1 VTSTKSWRIVT
12 VVAAVTLYVAA
23 WIGWSAQWGWLVAV
37 DYAALDVTHRFGLAH
52 PGWVTFWDALCT
64 VFSPVTFRVLVLGLI
79 VWALM
84 RRQRRVALFL
94 FASVEL
100 TGALT
105 ELAKF
110 AADRPRPATALVS
123 ASSTSFPSGHAVG
136 TMAAVLALLAVAL
149 PAVGRSYRAPL
160 IAAGALVVVA
170 VGVGRVV
177 LNVHHP
183 SDVVAG
189 WALGYLWFVLC
200 AALLPPRVTAADE
213 TPAAR
218 DSSP

>member
-1 VTSTKSWRIVT
+1 MVT

-23 WIGWSAQWGWLVAV
+23 WIGWSAQWGWLIAV

-52 PGWVTFWDALCT
+52 PGWVTFWNALCT

-94 FASVEL
+94 FVSVEL

-149 PAVGRSYRAPL
+149 PAVGRSYRTTL
-160 IAAGALVVVA
+160 IGAGVLIVVA

-183 SDVVAG
+183 SDIVAG

-200 AALLPPRVTAADE
+200 VALLPPRFTAADE

>member
-1 VTSTKSWRIVT
+1 
-12 VVAAVTLYVAA
+12 
-23 WIGWSAQWGWLVAV
+23 
-37 DYAALDVTHRFGLAH
+37 
-52 PGWVTFWDALCT
+52 
-64 VFSPVTFRVLVLGLI
+64 
-79 VWALM
+79 
-84 RRQRRVALFL
+84 
-94 FASVEL
+94 
-100 TGALT
+100 
-105 ELAKF
+105 
-110 AADRPRPATALVS
+110 LVS

-160 IAAGALVVVA
+160 IGAGALIVVA

-200 AALLPPRVTAADE
+200 ATLLPPRVTAADE

>member
-1 VTSTKSWRIVT
+1 MVTA
-12 VVAAVTLYVAA
+12 VVAVTLYVAA
-23 WIGWSAQWGWLVAV
+23 WIGWSAQWDWLVAV
-37 DYAALDVTHRFGLAH
+37 DDAALGGTHRIGLAH
-52 PGWVTFWDALCT
+52 PGWITFWNALCT
-64 VFSPVTFRVLVLGLI
+64 AFSPVTFRVLVLGFI

-84 RRQRRVALFL
+84 RRQRRLALFL
-94 FASVEL
+94 FVSVEL
-100 TGALT
+100 TGILT

-110 AADRPRPATALVS
+110 AADRPRPATAFVS

-136 TMAAVLALLAVAL
+136 TMAAVLVLLAVAL
-149 PAVGRSYRAPL
+149 PAVGRSYRATL
-160 IAAGALVVVA
+160 SCAGALLVVA

-200 AALLPPRVTAADE
+200 VALLPPRVTAADE

>member
-1 VTSTKSWRIVT
+1 MVM

-23 WIGWSAQWGWLVAV
+23 WIGWSAQWDWLVAV
-37 DYAALDVTHRFGLAH
+37 DDAALDVTHRFGLAH
-52 PGWVTFWDALCT
+52 PGWVTFWNALCT

-149 PAVGRSYRAPL
+149 PTVGRSYRAVL
-160 IAAGALVVVA
+160 IGAGAFVVVA
-170 VGVGRVV
+170 VGIGRVV

-200 AALLPPRVTAADE
+200 ATLLPPRVTAADE

>member
-1 VTSTKSWRIVT
+1 VTSTKSWRVVT

-23 WIGWSAQWGWLVAV
+23 WIGWSAQWGWLADV

-52 PGWVTFWDALCT
+52 PGWVTFWNALCT

-94 FASVEL
+94 FVSVEL
-100 TGALT
+100 AGALT

-110 AADRPRPATALVS
+110 AADRPRPATAFVS

-136 TMAAVLALLAVAL
+136 TMAAALALLAVVL
-149 PAVGRSYRAPL
+149 PTVGRWYRATL
-160 IAAGALVVVA
+160 IGVGALIVVA

-200 AALLPPRVTAADE
+200 AALLPPRVTTADE